1 VRGPLIGP
9 TCTVEVTRPPRTPS
23 LLPGGE
29 LLVEPP
35 PEPERS
41 VPTGVLARLLPVVM
55 LLGSVGF
62 VAVLGPRNPTS
73 WLFGGMFAIS
83 TLGMVLTGAG
93 GRGGANRTAGIDEDR
108 RDYLRYLGLLRRRIR
123 RIAAEQRAVLER
135 LHPDPAAWPAV
146 LAVGRL
152 WERGPADPDFGQLR
166 IGLGEQWLAARLV
179 APQTGPVEGIEPIT
193 ALALRR
199 LLHGHATVPGL
210 PVAVSLPAS
219 GTVWLEP
226 AGPDRDP
233 AAARALAR
241 ALVVQYALLHSPA
254 DALLMVIA
262 PPPLGSHW
270 DWVRW
275 LPHTAHPDLR
285 TPTGPVRMV
294 AASAEAARRWW
305 AAELAGRPT
314 GPGRSEPH
322 LLIVVDGGL
331 DGPGPWAGASGV
343 TVLRVGAAPGRLP
356 GAGVVRLSV
365 GPGRLD
371 RRDAGDEPP
380 IRIGRPDAL
389 PVADAAA
396 CARRLAGYRPAG
408 AAGGGRARPV
418 LGLPALLQLAG
429 GPAGITAL
437 RERWSRSRS
446 DRLRVPIGVDD
457 GGRPVA
463 LDLKESAQG
472 GSGPHGLCVGATG
485 SGKSELLRSLVVGL
499 AATHSPL
506 ELNLVLV
513 DFKGGATFLDFAAL
527 PHVSAVIT
535 NLAEELALVDR
546 MAAALTGEIHRR
558 QELLRAAGNLAGVAE
573 YGAARRGGADLPP
586 LPALL
591 LVVDEFSELLAQRPE
606 LIDLLVTIGRIGRSL
621 GLHLLLASQRL
632 DEGRMR
638 GLESHLSYRIALR
651 TFSAAESRAVLG
663 VPDAHRLA
671 APGSA
676 FLAAG
681 SDELVR
687 FQATFVS
694 APLAAPAGAAREAP
708 RPRAVLLPPWPGT
721 APPGPGPSPIG
732 DPSMTAD
739 PSADPAERRAPG
751 DPGGG
756 VEAPTVLR
764 TMIAAMAGLGPPAH
778 RVWLPPLDLPPPLDE
793 VLGRPAPD
801 LDRGLAVP
809 GRPPLCVPYGLVDRP
824 LEQRREVL
832 VHDLTGPAGH
842 LAVAGGPQ
850 AGKSTALCTL
860 VLGLALTST
869 PTELGVHVLD
879 FGGGALAAVAGL
891 PHVGTVADGQQPD
904 LVRRLVGELTA
915 ALARRERLFRA
926 AAVTSVAEFRAR
938 RAAGEFGDEPATDL
952 LLVVDGYLT
961 LRGDFD
967 EIEARLLPVAAK
979 GLSYGLHLAIS
990 ANRWSE
996 LRPALRDL
1004 LGQRIELRLG
1014 DPLESEV
1021 DRRLAAAVPARP
1033 GHGLAVDGSPMVLA
1047 APRTGEPGSTPFGLA
1062 SAIAAAWPG
1071 AAFAPV
1077 RLLPQ
1082 RVDLDQLPRDVSR
1095 DSDGDRG
1102 CAGIPI
1108 GVDERLERVDHDF
1121 AAEPHLLCFGDA
1133 ECGKTAL
1140 LRLLAHGI
1148 GARYTPDQ
1156 ARIVAVDF
1164 RRTLLGALP
1173 ETHLIGHTSTA
1184 ESTADAM
1191 REIADSLRRRLPGPA
1206 VSARALRERS
1216 WWTGPELYLL
1226 VDDYDLVA
1234 PVGGAAHPLAP
1245 LVEFLAQAKDVG
1257 LHVIVGRRCGGAARA
1272 LFDPLLGR
1280 LRELGAAALMMNGS
1294 PDEGPLVDA
1303 VRPAA
1308 QPPGRGTLVDRRR
1321 GSRLVQ
1327 LAWPPEGGPEP

>member
-1 VRGPLIGP
+1 MRGPLIGP

-23 LLPGGE
+23 RLPGGE

-41 VPTGVLARLLPVVM
+41 VPTGVLARLLPAVM
-55 LLGSVGF
+55 LLGSIGF

-108 RDYLRYLGLLRRRIR
+108 RDYLRYLGLLRRRVR

-146 LAVGRL
+146 LAAGRL

-166 IGLGEQWLAARLV
+166 IGLGEQWLAARLI

-199 LLHGHATVPGL
+199 LLRGHATVPGL
-210 PVAVSLPAS
+210 PVAVALPAS

-226 AGPDRDP
+226 AGPERDP

-254 DALLMVIA
+254 DALLAVIA
-262 PPPLGSHW
+262 PPPLGSQW

-294 AASAEAARRWW
+294 AGSAEAARRWW

-343 TVLRVGAAPGRLP
+343 TVLRVGTAPGRLP

-365 GPGRLD
+365 GPGRLG
-371 RRDAGDEPP
+371 RREAGDELPT
-380 IRIGRPDAL
+380 RIGRPDAL

-396 CARRLAGYRPAG
+396 CARRLARYRPAG
-408 AAGGGRARPV
+408 AAGGGRPHSV
-418 LGLPALLQLAG
+418 LGLPALLQLASG
-429 GPAGITAL
+429 QAGITAL
-437 RERWSRSRS
+437 RERWSRSGS

-457 GGRPVA
+457 AGRPVA

-472 GSGPHGLCVGATG
+472 GNGPHGLCVGATG

-558 QELLRAAGNLAGVAE
+558 QELLRAAGNLAGVAD
-573 YGAARRGGADLPP
+573 YAAARRGGADLPP

-671 APGSA
+671 GPGSA

-694 APLAAPAGAAREAP
+694 APVAAPAGPARSAP
-708 RPRAVLLPPWPGT
+708 RPRAVLLPSWPGT
-721 APPGPGPSPIG
+721 APPGPDPAPVAEPSA
-732 DPSMTAD
+732 TAD
-739 PSADPAERRAPG
+739 PPADRAPG
-751 DPGGG
+751 DPSAG

-778 RVWLPPLDLPPPLDE
+778 RVWLPPLDLPPTLDE
-793 VLGRPAPD
+793 VLGRPALDP
-801 LDRGLAVP
+801 DRGLAVP
-809 GRPPLCVPYGLVDRP
+809 GRPALCVPYGLVDRP

-842 LAVAGGPQ
+842 LAVVGGPQ
-850 AGKSTALCTL
+850 SGKSAALCTL

-879 FGGGALAAVAGL
+879 FGGGVLSAVAGL
-891 PHVGTVADGQQPD
+891 PHVGTVADGQQAD

-926 AAVTSVAEFRAR
+926 SAVTSIAEFRTR
-938 RAAGEFGDEPATDL
+938 RAAGEFCDEPATDL

-967 EIEARLLPVAAK
+967 DLEARLLPVAAK
-979 GLSYGLHLAIS
+979 GLSYGLHLAVS

-1033 GHGLAVDGSPMVLA
+1033 GHGLAADGSPMVLA
-1047 APRTGEPGSTPFGLA
+1047 SPRTGDPGSTPSGLA
-1062 SAIAAAWPG
+1062 SAIAGAWPG
-1071 AAFAPV
+1071 
-1077 RLLPQ
+1077 
-1082 RVDLDQLPRDVSR
+1082 PRSR
-1095 DSDGDRG
+1095 RCG
-1102 CAGIPI
+1102 CCPI
-1108 GVDERLERVDHDF
+1108 GSTSTSCPAVTSAGSRAGSRSESTRGWSGSTTTSPGSRTCSASATPS
-1121 AAEPHLLCFGDA
+1121 AARRRC
-1133 ECGKTAL
+1133 CGSSRTASVPAAP
-1140 LRLLAHGI
+1140 RIRPGSWPSTSA
-1148 GARYTPDQ
+1148 ARCS
-1156 ARIVAVDF
+1156 
-1164 RRTLLGALP
+1164 GALP
-1173 ETHLIGHTSTA
+1173 KGHLIGHTSTA
-1184 ESTADAM
+1184 ESTVDTM
-1191 REIADSLRRRLPGPA
+1191 TEIAASLRRRLPGPA

-1245 LVEFLAQAKDVG
+1245 LLEFLAQAKDVG
-1257 LHVIVGRRCGGAARA
+1257 LHVVVARRCGGAARA

-1280 LRELGAAALMMNGS
+1280 LRELGVATMIMNGS
-1294 PDEGPLVDA
+1294 PDEGPLIDA

-1308 QPPGRGTLVDRRR
+1308 QPPGRGSSST
-1321 GSRLVQ
+1321 GAAGP
-1327 LAWPPEGGPEP
+1327 AWSSWPGRPSGGPEP